1 MGAKNTPRLA
11 QSDSRESQQP
21 RPPEPAS
28 YTIRDPATG
37 LVIEVHE
44 VALVV
49 ALLRRM
55 R

>member
-1 MGAKNTPRLA
+1 MGAKNTPRLV
-11 QSDSRESQQP
+11 QSDSREPQP
-21 RPPEPAS
+21 ERPPQPAP